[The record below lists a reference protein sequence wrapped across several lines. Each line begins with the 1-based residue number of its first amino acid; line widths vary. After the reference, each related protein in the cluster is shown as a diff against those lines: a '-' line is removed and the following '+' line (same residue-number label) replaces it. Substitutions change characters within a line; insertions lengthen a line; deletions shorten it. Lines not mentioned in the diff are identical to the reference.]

1 MTIHAANNRLL
12 FQLYHIYDNS
22 EAANIADLVMENI
35 TGWKRI
41 DRIIHKEVTFSR
53 PMESTLEK
61 YISELLDHKPV
72 QYVLKEAW
80 FAGLKFIVNENV
92 LIPRPETEELAGW
105 IISTARSLPGTSIS
119 ILDIGTGSGC
129 LAVAI
134 KKKLPGAAVFACDI
148 STAALEVAKQ
158 NADLHSAEVVFIEAD
173 ILDRKRWNDFP
184 YFDFIISNPPY
195 IPISQKQQMN
205 ENVVLHEPHPALFVT
220 DEDPLV
226 FYRAIATFSKEKLL
240 PGGYVFV
247 EIHED
252 LYAATA
258 EIFTAA
264 GFGDVE
270 INKDMQGKNRMI
282 RAN

>member
-134 KKKLPGAAVFACDI
+134 KKKLPGSAVFACDI

-173 ILDRKRWNDFP
+173 ILDRKQWNDFP